1 MHYKLW
7 VKMFNSGVTELCQ
20 K

>member
-7 VKMFNSGVTELCQ
+7 VGKLMIS
-20 K
+20 